1 MAPYF
6 AHNALTVTLSA
17 VTLLTWQVFELR
29 QSLRRRPDAHL
40 TDHGSNRLL
49 RGVAAVGWLMAAL
62 ATARLSGTAIA
73 GQPAAF
79 VAGLVVAWVG
89 LWLRVWA
96 FRTLGEYFTFHVQTS
111 EDQPVIT
118 TGPYRFVR
126 HPSYSGLELIFVGVG
141 LLYGN
146 WLGLAA
152 LAILP
157 MVALVYRIRIEER
170 ALEAELGEAYRSFA
184 STRARMVPYV
194 W

>member
-1 MAPYF
+1 MAPFF
-6 AHNALTVTLSA
+6 AHNTLTATLSA
-17 VTLLTWQVFELR
+17 VTLVTWQVFELR
-29 QSLRRRPDAHL
+29 QSLRRRPGAHL
-40 TDHGSNRLL
+40 TDHGSNLLL
-49 RGVAAVGWLMAAL
+49 RGVAAVGWLVAAL
-62 ATARLSGTAIA
+62 ATARLPGAAIA

-79 VAGLVVAWVG
+79 VAGLVVAWAG
-89 LWLRVWA
+89 LWLRVSA
-96 FRTLGEYFTFHVQTS
+96 FHTLGEYFTFHVQTS

-152 LAILP
+152 LASLP
-157 MVALVYRIRIEER
+157 MVAIFYRIRIEER
-170 ALEAELGEAYRSFA
+170 VLGAELGDAYRSFA
-184 STRARMVPYV
+184 SSRARMVPYV